1 MLRLMTGSD
10 PADMVAGG
18 EQRGD
23 QKRKPFLLL
32 TIAGAYLLSA
42 FRGRRLL
49 RRCLL
54 ARRKTYPWSGHLK
67 MKRTK
72 TSGRPLESPSP
83 RKKPKVSPAD
93 LNDVGNLSKVF
104 MNDS

>member
-10 PADMVAGG
+10 PADMVVGG
-18 EQRGD
+18 EQRGG

-42 FRGRRLL
+42 FRGRRLS
-49 RRCLL
+49 RGYLL
-54 ARRKTYPWSGHLK
+54 ARRKTQPSSGHLK
-67 MKRTK
+67 MKRTH
-72 TSGRPLESPSP
+72 TSKKSLESPSP
-83 RKKPKVSPAD
+83 RKKPKVSPSD

-104 MNDS
+104 MNGS